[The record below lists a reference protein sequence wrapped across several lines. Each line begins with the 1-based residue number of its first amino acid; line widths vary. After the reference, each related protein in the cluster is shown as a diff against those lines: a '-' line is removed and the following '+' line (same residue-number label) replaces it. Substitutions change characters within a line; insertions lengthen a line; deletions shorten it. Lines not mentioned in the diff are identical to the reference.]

1 MTIKCGYGPWCQG
14 LVPHT
19 QKANSLLGQVYF
31 VLVVFNLLVDKEAS
45 CLNTCGTV
53 AI

>member
-1 MTIKCGYGPWCQG
+1 MFLFFYFYLIYIIFI
-14 LVPHT
+14 
-19 QKANSLLGQVYF
+19 ASLSLKF
-31 VLVVFNLLVDKEAS
+31 CLLVDKEAS